1 MGLLDALQSPE
12 AQLGLGLLSAA
23 GPSAVPTSFGQR
35 LGGAMQQFQAAK
47 IAEEERRQKAAMQA
61 LQAQLI
67 NAQIGETQAQ
77 AQQRQAAIQEAQRKA
92 AEAVRAKEEQDR
104 FLSNPFK
111 TQVAGGSFMTGS
123 GERSPVEN
131 EQVQSASL
139 RSARPVFDYAS
150 AARVFGTE
158 GATKLMQG
166 LNESRNFGL
175 DEVARTADSAQG
187 NRPGT
192 IQLDKYGRT
201 VGSFIPKAVEMK
213 LADLGGTKRAYNPYG
228 LAEGQQF
235 DVTVDPNTVYTGGI
249 TMRGQNMTDA
259 RARDANKIAANNKI
273 GDAETSLRKEFEGL
287 PEVKSYK
294 QAFPSYSA
302 ILDAAKRNTPMSDI
316 NLVYGLA
323 KIYDPNSVVR
333 EGEYATVA
341 NSPNIPERVKGWAQY
356 LAGGGKL
363 TPAVKEQIV
372 SEATGRIKSYE
383 TEVGKARGSY
393 SQIAARGGLNPDNIF
408 PVMGNVGTS
417 QTVSKPKPGT
427 VEGGYRFK
435 GGNPSD
441 PNSWEKL

>member
-12 AQLGLGLLSAA
+12 AQFGLGLLSAA
-23 GPSAVPTSFGQR
+23 GPSAVPMSFGQR

-77 AQQRQAAIQEAQRKA
+77 AKQREAAVQEAQRKA
-92 AEAVRAKEEQDR
+92 VEAARIQQEQAQ
-104 FLSNPFK
+104 FLANPFK
-111 TQVAGGSFMTGS
+111 QQAVGGSFMAGS
-123 GERSPVEN
+123 GERTPTEN
-131 EQVQSASL
+131 AQAQSGSS
-139 RSARPVFDYAS
+139 RQVFDYAT
-150 AARVFGTE
+150 AARVFGPE
-158 GATKLMQG
+158 HAAKLMEG
-166 LNESRNFGL
+166 LNNSRNFGL

-192 IQLDKYGRT
+192 IQLDKFGRP
-201 VGSFIPKAVEMK
+201 VGQFIPKAVEMK

-228 LAEGQQF
+228 LAEGQKF
-235 DVTVDPNTVYTGGI
+235 DVTVDPNTVYTGNI

-259 RARDANKIAANNKI
+259 RARDANGIAANNKI

-302 ILDAAKRNTPMSDI
+302 ILDASKRSTPMADI

-323 KIYDPNSVVR
+323 KMYDPNSVVR

-356 LAGGGKL
+356 LQGGGKL
-363 TPAVKEQIV
+363 TPEVKAQIV
-372 SEATGRIKSYE
+372 AEATGRIKSYE
-383 TEVGKARGSY
+383 AEVGKARTSY

-408 PVMGNVGTS
+408 PVMGNVGENKPS
-417 QTVSKPKPGT
+417 GLPKPGA